1 MPKYTAVINDRNYSS
16 WSYLNSSGESVDLES
31 INPLDHH
38 LLHDDV
44 FIADKHDKVEIVDSP
59 NRSKCIPAVLLLSN
73 NKTYGRHPKNNKLLY
88 KCVPDNAK
96 LPSFLVP
103 YEIKKVGFSK
113 IQLNQYVVLEFT
125 EWSKKHPT
133 ATLQQTIGPIDQ
145 NTNFYEYQLYCKNLQ
160 CPSVRKLNNYVNTYL
175 KTTTE
180 SQCIAEV
187 DAKAGAID
195 RTTDSYCVFS
205 VDPDSSVDFDDA
217 FSIQI
222 NELTGHTTMSI
233 YISNVVVWL
242 EYFDLWNSI
251 CERVS
256 TIYLPDSKRPML
268 PAILSDHLCSLQ
280 EKETRF
286 AFTMDIVMDSNTM
299 DILDI
304 AFTNTKIRVSKNYR
318 YEEPALLKS
327 KEYVL
332 LEKITRQISGKP
344 GFGYIDTIADSH
356 DVVAY
361 WMIFMNYHCAKR
373 LLDEKQGLFR
383 STITK
388 QFVMP
393 PHLEMPENV
402 AKFIKLTNSFAGK
415 YTCLGENETI
425 EHAVLQ
431 MDAYV
436 HITSPIR
443 RIADILNMMKLQE
456 LLGLFHGSGGA
467 LGFYNKWTNEVDGLN
482 QGVDKINAQM
492 KTIRNV
498 QMDCNMLHLC
508 STNPAL
514 LEKTHTG
521 YAYRRKE
528 LDSGLLRFQY
538 TVYLS
543 ELNICSTLYSD
554 EELTEYSAGKYKL
567 YVFNNEEKK
576 KKKIRIQKVC

>member
-1 MPKYTAVINDRNYSS
+1 MPKYTTVINDRNYTS
-16 WSYLNSSGESVDLES
+16 WSYLNSSGETVDLAS
-31 INPLDHH
+31 INPLEHH
-38 LLHDDV
+38 LLNEDV
-44 FIADKHDKVEIVDSP
+44 FTVDKHDKVEIVDSP
-59 NRSKCIPAVLLLSN
+59 NRNGYIPAVLLLSN

-88 KCVPDNAK
+88 KCVPDNVR

-133 ATLQQTIGPIDQ
+133 ATLHQTIGPVDQ
-145 NTNFYEYQLYCKNLQ
+145 NQNFYEYQLYCKNLQ

-180 SQCIAEV
+180 SECIAEV
-187 DAKAGAID
+187 DANLLD
-195 RTTDSYCVFS
+195 RTTSHCVFS

-217 FSIQI
+217 FSIQT
-222 NELTGHTTMSI
+222 NELLGHTTMSI

-242 EYFDLWNSI
+242 EYFDLWNSLGD
-251 CERVS
+251 RVS

-268 PAILSDHLCSLQ
+268 PAILSDHLCSLK

-286 AFTMDIVMDSNTM
+286 AFTMDIVMDSKNL

-332 LEKITRQISGKP
+332 LEKMTRQISGKP
-344 GFGYIDTIADSH
+344 GFGYIDSGITDSH

-393 PHLEMPENV
+393 PHLEMPEKV
-402 AKFIKLTNSFAGK
+402 AKFIKLTNSFTGK
-415 YTCLGENETI
+415 YTCLRENESI

-443 RIADILNMMKLQE
+443 RIADILNMIKIQE
-456 LLGLFHGSGGA
+456 ILGLLTNAKEGA
-467 LGFYNKWTNEVDGLN
+467 LGFYNRWIVDYGVDG
-482 QGVDKINAQM
+482 INAQM
-492 KTIRNV
+492 KAIRNV

-508 STNPAL
+508 STNPEL

-543 ELNICSTLYSD
+543 DLNICSTLYSD
-554 EELTEYSAGKYKL
+554 EELAEYSAGKYKL

>member
-1 MPKYTAVINDRNYSS
+1 MPKYTAVINDRNYTS
-16 WSYLNSSGESVDLES
+16 WSYLNSSGETVDLAS
-31 INPLDHH
+31 INPLEHH
-38 LLHDDV
+38 LLNEDV
-44 FIADKHDKVEIVDSP
+44 FTVDKHDKVEIVDSP
-59 NRSKCIPAVLLLSN
+59 NRNGYIPAVLLLSN

-88 KCVPDNAK
+88 KCVPDNVR

-133 ATLQQTIGPIDQ
+133 ATLHQTIGPVDQ
-145 NTNFYEYQLYCKNLQ
+145 NQNFYEYQLYCKNLQ

-180 SQCIAEV
+180 SECIVEV
-187 DAKAGAID
+187 GANLLD
-195 RTTDSYCVFS
+195 RTTSHCVFS

-217 FSIQI
+217 FSIQT
-222 NELTGHTTMSI
+222 NELLGHTTMSI

-242 EYFDLWNSI
+242 EYFDLWNSLGD
-251 CERVS
+251 RVS

-268 PAILSDHLCSLQ
+268 PAILSDHLCSLK

-286 AFTMDIVMDSNTM
+286 AFTMDIVMDSKNL

-332 LEKITRQISGKP
+332 LEKMTRQISGKP

-393 PHLEMPENV
+393 PHLEMPEKV
-402 AKFIKLTNSFAGK
+402 AKFIKLTNSFTGK
-415 YTCLGENETI
+415 YTCLRENESI

-443 RIADILNMMKLQE
+443 RIADILNMIKLQE
-456 LLGLFHGSGGA
+456 ILGLLTNAKEGA
-467 LGFYNKWTNEVDGLN
+467 LGFYNKWVLDCG
-482 QGVDKINAQM
+482 GVDKINAQM
-492 KTIRNV
+492 KAIRNV

-508 STNPAL
+508 STNPEL

-543 ELNICSTLYSD
+543 DLNICSTLYSD
-554 EELTEYSAGKYKL
+554 EELAEYSAGKYKL

>member
-1 MPKYTAVINDRNYSS
+1 MTKYTAVINDRNYSS
-16 WSYLNSSGESVDLES
+16 WSYLNSTGETIDLAS

-44 FIADKHDKVEIVDSP
+44 FIVDKHDKVEIVDSP
-59 NRSKCIPAVLLLSN
+59 NRNGYIPAVLLLSN

-88 KCVPDNAK
+88 KCVPDNVR

-113 IQLNQYVVLEFT
+113 IQLNQYVVIEFT

-133 ATLQQTIGPIDQ
+133 ATIHQTIGPVDQ
-145 NTNFYEYQLYCKNLQ
+145 NPNFYEYQLYCKNLQ
-160 CPSVRKLNNYVNTYL
+160 CSSARKLNNYVNTYL

-180 SQCIAEV
+180 FDCIAEV
-187 DAKAGAID
+187 GANLQD
-195 RTTDSYCVFS
+195 RTTSHCVFS

-217 FSIQI
+217 FSIQT
-222 NELTGHTTMSI
+222 NELLGHTTMSI

-242 EYFDLWNSI
+242 DYFDLWNSLGD
-251 CERVS
+251 RVS

-268 PAILSDHLCSLQ
+268 PAILSDHLCSLK

-286 AFTMDIVMDSNTM
+286 AFTMDIVMDSKSM
-299 DILDI
+299 DIVDMT
-304 AFTNTKIRVSKNYR
+304 FSNTKIRVSKNYR

-332 LEKITRQISGKP
+332 LEKMTRQISGKP
-344 GFGYIDTIADSH
+344 GFGYIDSGITDSH

-373 LLDEKQGLFR
+373 LLSEKQGLFR

-388 QFVMP
+388 PFVMP
-393 PHLEMPENV
+393 PHLELPEKV
-402 AKFIKLTNSFAGK
+402 AKFIKLTNSFTGK
-415 YTCLGENETI
+415 YTCLRENESI

-443 RIADILNMMKLQE
+443 RIADILNMIKIQE
-456 LLGLFHGSGGA
+456 ILGLLTNAKEGA
-467 LGFYNKWTNEVDGLN
+467 LGFYNRWIVDYGVDG
-482 QGVDKINAQM
+482 INAQM
-492 KTIRNV
+492 KAIRNV

-508 STNPAL
+508 STNPEL
-514 LEKTHTG
+514 LEKTHIG

-543 ELNICSTLYSD
+543 DLNICSTLYSD